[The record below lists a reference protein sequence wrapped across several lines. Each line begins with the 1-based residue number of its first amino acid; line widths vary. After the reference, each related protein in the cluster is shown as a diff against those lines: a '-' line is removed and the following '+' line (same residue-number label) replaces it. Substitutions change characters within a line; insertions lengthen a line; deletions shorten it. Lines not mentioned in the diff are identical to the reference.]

1 MATPCHRF
9 AVVRTFRRVTEATAQ
24 EPPQGRLA
32 GFLSRPP
39 RPIARLVRVV
49 TAIELA
55 LGVACILLIFGLVLL
70 QAAQRYLPID
80 GWPWTGELARFA
92 LVWLTFVVAGVLVTS
107 DSHISIEMI
116 DAVRSELARRVVRV
130 ISCLIVAA
138 IGVSLCAEAWELVQT
153 QGILKSPALRMPMSW
168 LYAVSL
174 IGFVSIVVRAL
185 VAAVRYAVLGVPEP
199 SYADHVELAAE

>member
-1 MATPCHRF
+1 M
-9 AVVRTFRRVTEATAQ
+9 TEATTQ

-32 GFLSRPP
+32 VFLSRPP
-39 RPIARLVRVV
+39 RPIARIIRVI
-49 TAIELA
+49 TGIELG
-55 LGVACILLIFGLVLL
+55 LGVACLLLIFGLVLL

-92 LVWLTFVVAGVLVTS
+92 LVWLTFVVAGVLVTA

-116 DAVRSELARRVVRV
+116 DSVPSELVRRVVRV

-138 IGVSLCAEAWELVQT
+138 IGLSLCAEAWELIHS

-168 LYAVSL
+168 LYAISL
-174 IGFVSIVVRAL
+174 IGFVSVVVRAL
-185 VAAVRYAVLGVPEP
+185 VAAVTYAVLGAPEP
-199 SYADHVELAAE
+199 SYGEDLELPTA

>member
-9 AVVRTFRRVTEATAQ
+9 AVLRTFRRVTEGSTQ
-24 EPPQGRLA
+24 EAPQGRLA
-32 GFLSRPP
+32 RFLAQPP
-39 RPIARLVRVV
+39 RPIARTVRVI
-49 TAIELA
+49 TGIELA
-55 LGVACILLIFGLVLL
+55 LGVACLLLIFGLVLL

-92 LVWLTFVVAGVLVTS
+92 LVWLTFLVAGVLVTT

-116 DAVRSELARRVVRV
+116 DSVPSELVRRVVRV

-138 IGVSLCAEAWELVQT
+138 IGVALCAEAWELAHT

-168 LYAVSL
+168 LYAISL
-174 IGFVSIVVRAL
+174 IGFVSVVVRAL
-185 VAAVRYAVLGVPEP
+185 VAALTYAVLGVPEP